1 MAYAISWN
9 MDEGQKNSV
18 FLCLNN
24 RLCESRYL
32 LHVCCEMSHKTI
44 TCECEGESLVTVT
57 CYEISDLRDVT
68 VAALWR
74 RQVIQ
79 AVDITHPM
87 LVMIL
92 VLSCTHLHL
101 TSHMSVDSMLSTAR
115 IWSHVTAHST
125 HSPLCLLTQ
134 YPGQTALP
142 SLLFSA
148 PAQLSSLQ
156 ATWPGCGLPGSL
168 QAREKLTGHNETL
181 RPGPGSRKTRRY
193 SLTCCFVLKLITF
206 ELKTFNIWNILI
218 SFEILRNAVVLES
231 YEIV

>member
-32 LHVCCEMSHKTI
+32 LHVCCVMSHKTI

-74 RQVIQ
+74 RQVTQ

-87 LVMIL
+87 LVMIP
-92 VLSCTHLHL
+92 VLSCAHLHL
-101 TSHMSVDSMLSTAR
+101 ISHYWVLTLCCPLLASGHMSQLTPLTLPYVCWLSIQVRLRSRLSSSLLPLSSPVSRLPGQA
-115 IWSHVTAHST
+115 VVCPAHS
-125 HSPLCLLTQ
+125 
-134 YPGQTALP
+134 
-142 SLLFSA
+142 
-148 PAQLSSLQ
+148 
-156 ATWPGCGLPGSL
+156 
-168 QAREKLTGHNETL
+168 
-181 RPGPGSRKTRRY
+181 RPGRNSQGTM
-193 SLTCCFVLKLITF
+193 KL
-206 ELKTFNIWNILI
+206 
-218 SFEILRNAVVLES
+218 SG
-231 YEIV
+231 

>member
-32 LHVCCEMSHKTI
+32 LHVCCVMSHKTI

-74 RQVIQ
+74 RQVTQ

-115 IWSHVTAHST
+115 IWSHVTA
-125 HSPLCLLTQ
+125 
-134 YPGQTALP
+134 
-142 SLLFSA
+142 
-148 PAQLSSLQ
+148 LSSLSPMFADSVSRSDCAPVSPLLCSRSALQ
-156 ATWPGCGLPGSL
+156 SPGYLARLWSARLTPGQGETHRAQWNSP
-168 QAREKLTGHNETL
+168 ARARVSQDSEIF
-181 RPGPGSRKTRRY
+181 PD
-193 SLTCCFVLKLITF
+193 VLF
-206 ELKTFNIWNILI
+206 CLKANNIWIKNL
-218 SFEILRNAVVLES
+218 
-231 YEIV
+231 

>member
-1 MAYAISWN
+1 MW
-9 MDEGQKNSV
+9 G
-18 FLCLNN
+18 
-24 RLCESRYL
+24 RES
-32 LHVCCEMSHKTI
+32 CD
-44 TCECEGESLVTVT
+44 
-57 CYEISDLRDVT
+57 CYMLWDLRSERCDSGSAVK
-68 VAALWR
+68 APGDSGRWHYSPHASDDPR
-74 RQVIQ
+74 VI
-79 AVDITHPM
+79 
-87 LVMIL
+87 LC
-92 VLSCTHLHL
+92 SL
-101 TSHMSVDSMLSTAR
+101 TSYISLLSVDSMLSTAR

-125 HSPLCLLTQ
+125 HSLLCLLTQ

-181 RPGPGSRKTRRY
+181 RLGPGSRKTRRY

-218 SFEILRNAVVLES
+218 SFEILRNAVVES
-231 YEIV
+231 YEIVLREHYGLS

>member
-32 LHVCCEMSHKTI
+32 LHVCCVMSHKTI

-74 RQVIQ
+74 RQVTQ

-92 VLSCTHLHL
+92 VLSCAHLHL
-101 TSHMSVDSMLSTAR
+101 TSHCWVLTLCCPLLASGHMSQQLTA
-115 IWSHVTAHST
+115 

-181 RPGPGSRKTRRY
+181 RLGPGSRKTRRY

-206 ELKTFNIWNILI
+206 ELKTFNI
-218 SFEILRNAVVLES
+218 
-231 YEIV
+231 